1 MRLGGLVTA
10 VNAAYALRAAEPM
23 TKAPPAWLAAA
34 KARVEAQEKQD
45 QDRKAARAKKRA
57 AERAR
62 AQTGQQEP
70 APARTKEDFAARLDA
85 ALQKPARRETDA
97 STLPRLTPRS
107 DAAPEPVADPLPE
120 QLATTAAELE
130 AAAVAPTADDALD
143 RAALDAL
150 RLTELITGTA
160 AAVAE
165 LDEEALDREAAEA
178 LAENERLRA
187 EYGSDDEDDEEASSP
202 RDIMQWLQDVI
213 DDQPSRDPRIAEA
226 WAAFE
231 KEDGALSTDRMPDK
245 AAIEAAERALD
256 EEAARAAGVEV
267 DGVLDDDDDED
278 DDAAAAAL
286 ERKLDRHLARSVE
299 NRLDD
304 MANGCRARSKAAR
317 ARAENAAKAR
327 RKASPGPFLTAVE
340 DDDDDGPTR
349 PVTPRTAWVAEL
361 RSACDEGRSKIAS
374 RRAELRTRPQ

>member
-1 MRLGGLVTA
+1 M
-10 VNAAYALRAAEPM
+10 
-23 TKAPPAWLAAA
+23 
-34 KARVEAQEKQD
+34 
-45 QDRKAARAKKRA
+45 
-57 AERAR
+57 
-62 AQTGQQEP
+62 
-70 APARTKEDFAARLDA
+70 
-85 ALQKPARRETDA
+85 
-97 STLPRLTPRS
+97 
-107 DAAPEPVADPLPE
+107 
-120 QLATTAAELE
+120 
-130 AAAVAPTADDALD
+130 APTADDALD

-150 RLTELITGTA
+150 RITELITGTA

-165 LDEEALDREAAEA
+165 LDEETLDREAAEA

-187 EYGSDDEDDEEASSP
+187 EYGSDDEDEEEASSP

-267 DGVLDDDDDED
+267 DGVLDDDDED

-304 MANGCRARSKAAR
+304 LAGACRARSKAAR

-361 RSACDEGRSKIAS
+361 RSACDEGRSRIAS
-374 RRAELRTRPQ
+374 RRAELRTRPRASRRRRHSASSIGRRRCSSRASACDCACDVRGRMRRRRADVTYAVTDADVCDVRMRTYGADVCDVRDARGVCDVCNGTARRMFKRRMRTYFARIALRT

>member
-1 MRLGGLVTA
+1 
-10 VNAAYALRAAEPM
+10 M

-57 AERAR
+57 AERAKKETTPAR
-62 AQTGQQEP
+62 

-85 ALQKPARRETDA
+85 ALKPATA
-97 STLPRLTPRS
+97 LPRLTPR
-107 DAAPEPVADPLPE
+107 AAPEPVADPLPE
-120 QLATTAAELE
+120 QLAGTAAELE
-130 AAAVAPTADDALD
+130 AVAVAPTADDALD

-187 EYGSDDEDDEEASSP
+187 EYGSDDEDAEEVSSP
-202 RDIMQWLQDVI
+202 HDIMQWLQDVI

-226 WAAFE
+226 WAEFE

-267 DGVLDDDDDED
+267 DGVLDDDDEDD

-327 RKASPGPFLTAVE
+327 RKASPGPFLTAVD

>member
-1 MRLGGLVTA
+1 
-10 VNAAYALRAAEPM
+10 M

-45 QDRKAARAKKRA
+45 QDRKAARAKKQA
-57 AERAR
+57 PVAR
-62 AQTGQQEP
+62 

-85 ALQKPARRETDA
+85 ALQKPARRRETDA

-120 QLATTAAELE
+120 QLAGTAAELE

-165 LDEEALDREAAEA
+165 LDDETLDREAAEA

-187 EYGSDDEDDEEASSP
+187 EYGSDDEDAEEVSSSP
-202 RDIMQWLQDVI
+202 RDVMQWLQDVI

-267 DGVLDDDDDED
+267 DGVLDDDEED

-299 NRLDD
+299 NRLDAIAD
-304 MANGCRARSKAAR
+304 ACRARSKVAR

-374 RRAELRTRPQ
+374 RRAELRARPQ

>member
-1 MRLGGLVTA
+1 
-10 VNAAYALRAAEPM
+10 M

-57 AERAR
+57 AERAKKETTPAR
-62 AQTGQQEP
+62 
-70 APARTKEDFAARLDA
+70 APARTKEDFAARLDD
-85 ALQKPARRETDA
+85 ALRKPATA
-97 STLPRLTPRS
+97 LPRLTPR
-107 DAAPEPVADPLPE
+107 ATPEPVADPLPE
-120 QLATTAAELE
+120 PLAGTAAELE

-150 RLTELITGTA
+150 RITELITGTA

-187 EYGSDDEDDEEASSP
+187 ENGSDDEDDDEVSSP

-226 WAAFE
+226 WAEFE
-231 KEDGALSTDRMPDK
+231 KEDGALSADRMPDK
-245 AAIEAAERALD
+245 AALEAAERALD

-267 DGVLDDDDDED
+267 DGVLDDDDEDD

-317 ARAENAAKAR
+317 ARAENAAKAK

-361 RSACDEGRSKIAS
+361 RSACDEGRSRIAS

>member
-1 MRLGGLVTA
+1 
-10 VNAAYALRAAEPM
+10 M
-23 TKAPPAWLAAA
+23 TTAPPAWLAAA

-57 AERAR
+57 AERAKKAPAAR
-62 AQTGQQEP
+62 

-85 ALQKPARRETDA
+85 ALQKPARREADA
-97 STLPRLTPRS
+97 STLPRLTPR
-107 DAAPEPVADPLPE
+107 ATPEPVADPLPE
-120 QLATTAAELE
+120 PLAGTAAELE
-130 AAAVAPTADDALD
+130 AAAVAPAADDALD

-150 RLTELITGTA
+150 RITELITGTA

-187 EYGSDDEDDEEASSP
+187 ENGSDDEDDDEVSSP

-245 AAIEAAERALD
+245 AALEAAERALD

-267 DGVLDDDDDED
+267 DGVLDDEEE

-286 ERKLDRHLARSVE
+286 ERKLDRRLARSVE

-304 MANGCRARSKAAR
+304 LANGCRARSKAAR

-349 PVTPRTAWVAEL
+349 PVTPRTAWVAEI

>member
-1 MRLGGLVTA
+1 
-10 VNAAYALRAAEPM
+10 M

-57 AERAR
+57 AERAKKETTPAR
-62 AQTGQQEP
+62 

-85 ALQKPARRETDA
+85 ALKPATA
-97 STLPRLTPRS
+97 LPRLTPR
-107 DAAPEPVADPLPE
+107 AAPEPVADPLPE
-120 QLATTAAELE
+120 QLAGTAAELE

-150 RLTELITGTA
+150 RITELITGTA

-187 EYGSDDEDDEEASSP
+187 EYGSDDEDDEEVSSP

-226 WAAFE
+226 WAELE

-267 DGVLDDDDDED
+267 DGVLDDDEDE
-278 DDAAAAAL
+278 DAAAAAL

-304 MANGCRARSKAAR
+304 MANACRARSKAAR

-349 PVTPRTAWVAEL
+349 PVTPRTAWVAEI

>member
-1 MRLGGLVTA
+1 
-10 VNAAYALRAAEPM
+10 M
-23 TKAPPAWLAAA
+23 TTAPPAWLAAA

-57 AERAR
+57 AERAKKETTPAR
-62 AQTGQQEP
+62 

-85 ALQKPARRETDA
+85 ALKPATA
-97 STLPRLTPRS
+97 LPRLTPR
-107 DAAPEPVADPLPE
+107 ATPEPVADPLPE
-120 QLATTAAELE
+120 PLAGTAAELE

-150 RLTELITGTA
+150 RITELITGTA

-187 EYGSDDEDDEEASSP
+187 ENGSDDEDDDEVSSP

-226 WAAFE
+226 WAELE
-231 KEDGALSTDRMPDK
+231 KEDGALSADRMPDK

-267 DGVLDDDDDED
+267 DGVLDDDED

-327 RKASPGPFLTAVE
+327 RKASPGPFLTAVDD

-361 RSACDEGRSKIAS
+361 RSACDEGRSRIAS

>member
-1 MRLGGLVTA
+1 MGGLVRA
-10 VNAAYALRAAEPM
+10 VNAAYALRAAEAM
-23 TKAPPAWLAAA
+23 TKPPAWLAAA

-57 AERAR
+57 AERAKKEAPAAPAR
-62 AQTGQQEP
+62 

-85 ALQKPARRETDA
+85 ALSRPARRETDA

-120 QLATTAAELE
+120 QLAGTAAELE
-130 AAAVAPTADDALD
+130 AVAVAPTADDALD

-187 EYGSDDEDDEEASSP
+187 EYGSDDEDEEEVSSP
-202 RDIMQWLQDVI
+202 GDIMQWLQDVI

-267 DGVLDDDDDED
+267 DGVLDDDDED

-327 RKASPGPFLTAVE
+327 RKASPGPFLTAVD

-361 RSACDEGRSKIAS
+361 RSACDEGRSRIAS
-374 RRAELRTRPQ
+374 RRAELGTRPP

>member
-1 MRLGGLVTA
+1 
-10 VNAAYALRAAEPM
+10 M
-23 TKAPPAWLAAA
+23 TTAPPAWLAAA

-45 QDRKAARAKKRA
+45 QDRKAARAKKRG
-57 AERAR
+57 AERAKKEAPAAR
-62 AQTGQQEP
+62 

-85 ALQKPARRETDA
+85 ALQKPARREADA

-120 QLATTAAELE
+120 QLAGTAAELE

-178 LAENERLRA
+178 LAENDRLRA
-187 EYGSDDEDDEEASSP
+187 ENGSDDEDDDEVSSP

-226 WAAFE
+226 WAEFE

-245 AAIEAAERALD
+245 AALEAAERALD

-267 DGVLDDDDDED
+267 DGVLDDDEDD

-327 RKASPGPFLTAVE
+327 RKASPGPFLTAVD

-361 RSACDEGRSKIAS
+361 RSACDEGRSRIAS

>member
-1 MRLGGLVTA
+1 
-10 VNAAYALRAAEPM
+10 M
-23 TKAPPAWLAAA
+23 TTSPPAWLAAA

-57 AERAR
+57 AERAKKEAPAAPAR
-62 AQTGQQEP
+62 

-120 QLATTAAELE
+120 QLAGTAAELE
-130 AAAVAPTADDALD
+130 AAAVAPAADDALD

-187 EYGSDDEDDEEASSP
+187 ENGSDDEDDDEVSSP

-226 WAAFE
+226 WAEFE

-245 AAIEAAERALD
+245 AALEAAERALD

-267 DGVLDDDDDED
+267 DGVLDDDDED
-278 DDAAAAAL
+278 ADDAAAAAL

-361 RSACDEGRSKIAS
+361 RSACDEGRSRIAS

>member
-1 MRLGGLVTA
+1 
-10 VNAAYALRAAEPM
+10 M

-45 QDRKAARAKKRA
+45 KERKAARAKKRA

-62 AQTGQQEP
+62 AQTGQQAP

-120 QLATTAAELE
+120 QLAGTAAELE

-187 EYGSDDEDDEEASSP
+187 EYGSDDEDEEEASSP

-267 DGVLDDDDDED
+267 DGVLDDDEDD

-304 MANGCRARSKAAR
+304 MANSCRARSKAAR

-327 RKASPGPFLTAVE
+327 RKASPGPFLTAVD

-374 RRAELRTRPQ
+374 QRAELRARPQ

>member
-1 MRLGGLVTA
+1 
-10 VNAAYALRAAEPM
+10 M
-23 TKAPPAWLAAA
+23 TKVPPAWLAAA
-34 KARVEAQEKQD
+34 KARVEAQEKQN

-57 AERAR
+57 AERAKKETTPAR
-62 AQTGQQEP
+62 

-85 ALQKPARRETDA
+85 ALKPATA
-97 STLPRLTPRS
+97 LPRLTPR
-107 DAAPEPVADPLPE
+107 ATPEPVADPLPE
-120 QLATTAAELE
+120 PLAGTAAELE

-150 RLTELITGTA
+150 RITELITGTA

-178 LAENERLRA
+178 LAENDRLRA
-187 EYGSDDEDDEEASSP
+187 ENGSDDEDDDEVSSP

-226 WAAFE
+226 WAEFE
-231 KEDGALSTDRMPDK
+231 KEDGALSADRMPDK
-245 AAIEAAERALD
+245 AALEAAERALD

-267 DGVLDDDDDED
+267 DGVLDDDDEDD

-327 RKASPGPFLTAVE
+327 RKASPGPFLTAVDD

-361 RSACDEGRSKIAS
+361 RSACDEGRSRIAS

>member
-57 AERAR
+57 AERAKKE
-62 AQTGQQEP
+62 AP
-70 APARTKEDFAARLDA
+70 AAPARTKEDFAARLDA

-97 STLPRLTPRS
+97 TALPRLTPRS

-120 QLATTAAELE
+120 QLAGTAAELE
-130 AAAVAPTADDALD
+130 AVAVAPTADDALD
-143 RAALDAL
+143 QAALDAL
-150 RLTELITGTA
+150 RITELITGTA

-187 EYGSDDEDDEEASSP
+187 EYGSDDEDEEEASSP

-267 DGVLDDDDDED
+267 DGVLDDDDED

-374 RRAELRTRPQ
+374 RRAELRARPQ

>member
-1 MRLGGLVTA
+1 M
-10 VNAAYALRAAEPM
+10 
-23 TKAPPAWLAAA
+23 
-34 KARVEAQEKQD
+34 
-45 QDRKAARAKKRA
+45 
-57 AERAR
+57 
-62 AQTGQQEP
+62 
-70 APARTKEDFAARLDA
+70 
-85 ALQKPARRETDA
+85 
-97 STLPRLTPRS
+97 
-107 DAAPEPVADPLPE
+107 
-120 QLATTAAELE
+120 
-130 AAAVAPTADDALD
+130 
-143 RAALDAL
+143 
-150 RLTELITGTA
+150 
-160 AAVAE
+160 
-165 LDEEALDREAAEA
+165 
-178 LAENERLRA
+178 AENERLRA
-187 EYGSDDEDDEEASSP
+187 EYGSDDEDAEEVSSP
-202 RDIMQWLQDVI
+202 HDIMQWLQDVI

-226 WAAFE
+226 WAEFE

-267 DGVLDDDDDED
+267 DGVLDDDEDE

-304 MANGCRARSKAAR
+304 MANSCRARSKAAR

-327 RKASPGPFLTAVE
+327 RKVSPGPFLTAVE

>member
-1 MRLGGLVTA
+1 
-10 VNAAYALRAAEPM
+10 M
-23 TKAPPAWLAAA
+23 TVPPAWLAAA

-57 AERAR
+57 AERAKKEAPVAR
-62 AQTGQQEP
+62 

-97 STLPRLTPRS
+97 TALPRLTPRS

-120 QLATTAAELE
+120 QLAGTAAELE
-130 AAAVAPTADDALD
+130 AAAVAPAADDALD

-226 WAAFE
+226 WAEFE
-231 KEDGALSTDRMPDK
+231 KEDGALPADRMPDK
-245 AAIEAAERALD
+245 AALEAAERALD

-267 DGVLDDDDDED
+267 DGVLDDEDD

-304 MANGCRARSKAAR
+304 MANSCRARSKAAR
-317 ARAENAAKAR
+317 ARAENAAKAK
-327 RKASPGPFLTAVE
+327 RKASPGPFLTAVD

-349 PVTPRTAWVAEL
+349 PVTPQTAWVAEL

>member
-1 MRLGGLVTA
+1 
-10 VNAAYALRAAEPM
+10 M
-23 TKAPPAWLAAA
+23 TIPPAWLAAA
-34 KARVEAQEKQD
+34 KARVEAQEKED
-45 QDRKAARAKKRA
+45 KERKAARAKKRA
-57 AERAR
+57 AERAKKETTPAR
-62 AQTGQQEP
+62 

-85 ALQKPARRETDA
+85 ALKPATA
-97 STLPRLTPRS
+97 LPRLTPR
-107 DAAPEPVADPLPE
+107 ATPEPVADPLPE
-120 QLATTAAELE
+120 QLASTPAELE
-130 AAAVAPTADDALD
+130 AAAVAPDDPLD
-143 RAALDAL
+143 RAALDAV

-165 LDEEALDREAAEA
+165 LDEETLDREAAEA

-187 EYGSDDEDDEEASSP
+187 EYGSDEDEVSSP

-226 WAAFE
+226 WTELE
-231 KEDGALSTDRMPDK
+231 KEDGALPADRMPDK
-245 AAIEAAERALD
+245 AALEAAERALD

-267 DGVLDDDDDED
+267 DGVLDDDED

-317 ARAENAAKAR
+317 VRAENAAKAK
-327 RKASPGPFLTAVE
+327 RKASPGPCLTAVD

-349 PVTPRTAWVAEL
+349 PVTPRTAWGAEL
-361 RSACDEGRSKIAS
+361 RSACDEGRSRIAS

>member
-1 MRLGGLVTA
+1 
-10 VNAAYALRAAEPM
+10 M

-62 AQTGQQEP
+62 AQTGQQAP
-70 APARTKEDFAARLDA
+70 APARTKEGFAARLDA

-120 QLATTAAELE
+120 QLAGTAAELE

-150 RLTELITGTA
+150 RITELITGTA

-187 EYGSDDEDDEEASSP
+187 EYGSDDEDAEEVSSP
-202 RDIMQWLQDVI
+202 HDIMQWLQDVI

-226 WAAFE
+226 WAEFE

-267 DGVLDDDDDED
+267 DGVLDDDDEQD

-299 NRLDD
+299 NRLDAIAD
-304 MANGCRARSKAAR
+304 ACRARSKVAR
-317 ARAENAAKAR
+317 ARAENAAMAR
-327 RKASPGPFLTAVE
+327 RKAPPGPFLTAVE

>member
-1 MRLGGLVTA
+1 
-10 VNAAYALRAAEPM
+10 M
-23 TKAPPAWLAAA
+23 TVPPAWLAAA

-57 AERAR
+57 AERAKKEAPVAR
-62 AQTGQQEP
+62 

-85 ALQKPARRETDA
+85 ALAPKT
-97 STLPRLTPRS
+97 SLPRLTPR
-107 DAAPEPVADPLPE
+107 ATPEPVADPLPE
-120 QLATTAAELE
+120 QLAGTAAELE
-130 AAAVAPTADDALD
+130 AAAVAPAADDALD

-178 LAENERLRA
+178 LEANERLRA
-187 EYGSDDEDDEEASSP
+187 EYGSDDGDDDEVSSP

-245 AAIEAAERALD
+245 AALEAAERALD

-267 DGVLDDDDDED
+267 DGVLDDDDE

-299 NRLDD
+299 NRMDD
-304 MANGCRARSKAAR
+304 LARACRARSKAAR

-327 RKASPGPFLTAVE
+327 RKASPGPFLTAVD

-361 RSACDEGRSKIAS
+361 RSACDEGRSRIAS
-374 RRAELRTRPQ
+374 RRAELRRRPQ

>member
-1 MRLGGLVTA
+1 
-10 VNAAYALRAAEPM
+10 M

-45 QDRKAARAKKRA
+45 KERKAARAKKRA
-57 AERAR
+57 AEPVAR
-62 AQTGQQEP
+62 AP
-70 APARTKEDFAARLDA
+70 VARAPARTKEDFAARLDA

-143 RAALDAL
+143 RAARDAL

-187 EYGSDDEDDEEASSP
+187 EYGSDDEDEEEASSP

-226 WAAFE
+226 WAECE
-231 KEDGALSTDRMPDK
+231 KEDGALSADRMPDK

-267 DGVLDDDDDED
+267 DGVLDDDGRTTTRRWHSE
-278 DDAAAAAL
+278 
-286 ERKLDRHLARSVE
+286 KLDRHLARSVE

-304 MANGCRARSKAAR
+304 MAGACRARSKR

-327 RKASPGPFLTAVE
+327 RKASPGPFLTAVDD

-374 RRAELRTRPQ
+374 RRAELRARPQ

>member
-1 MRLGGLVTA
+1 
-10 VNAAYALRAAEPM
+10 M

-57 AERAR
+57 AERAKKETTPAR
-62 AQTGQQEP
+62 

-85 ALQKPARRETDA
+85 ALKPATA
-97 STLPRLTPRS
+97 LPRLTPR
-107 DAAPEPVADPLPE
+107 ATPEPVADPSPE
-120 QLATTAAELE
+120 QLAGTAAELE

-143 RAALDAL
+143 RAALDAV

-165 LDEEALDREAAEA
+165 LDEEALDREAAKA

-187 EYGSDDEDDEEASSP
+187 ENGSDDEDDDEVSSP

-226 WAAFE
+226 WAEFE

-245 AAIEAAERALD
+245 AALEAAERALD

-267 DGVLDDDDDED
+267 DGVLDDDEDD

-286 ERKLDRHLARSVE
+286 ERKLDRRLARSVE

-327 RKASPGPFLTAVE
+327 RKASPGPFLTAVD

-361 RSACDEGRSKIAS
+361 RSACDEGRSRIAS

>member
-1 MRLGGLVTA
+1 
-10 VNAAYALRAAEPM
+10 M

-62 AQTGQQEP
+62 AQTGQQAP

-150 RLTELITGTA
+150 RITELITGTA

-187 EYGSDDEDDEEASSP
+187 EYGSDDEDAEEVSSP
-202 RDIMQWLQDVI
+202 HDIMQWLQDVI

-267 DGVLDDDDDED
+267 DGVLDDDDED

-304 MANGCRARSKAAR
+304 LAGACRARSKAAR

>member
-1 MRLGGLVTA
+1 MG
-10 VNAAYALRAAEPM
+10 AAEAM

-57 AERAR
+57 AERAKKETTPAR
-62 AQTGQQEP
+62 

-85 ALQKPARRETDA
+85 ALKPATA
-97 STLPRLTPRS
+97 LPRLTPR
-107 DAAPEPVADPLPE
+107 ATPEPVADPLPE
-120 QLATTAAELE
+120 PLAGTAAELE

-178 LAENERLRA
+178 LEANERLRA
-187 EYGSDDEDDEEASSP
+187 ECGSDDEDEDEVSSP

-226 WAAFE
+226 WAEFE

-245 AAIEAAERALD
+245 AALEAAERALD

-267 DGVLDDDDDED
+267 DGVLDDDDEDD

-327 RKASPGPFLTAVE
+327 RKASPGPFLTAVD

-361 RSACDEGRSKIAS
+361 RSACDEGRSRIAS

>member
-1 MRLGGLVTA
+1 
-10 VNAAYALRAAEPM
+10 M
-23 TKAPPAWLAAA
+23 TKAPAWLAAA

-57 AERAR
+57 AERAKKETTPAR
-62 AQTGQQEP
+62 

-85 ALQKPARRETDA
+85 ALKPATA
-97 STLPRLTPRS
+97 LPRLTPR
-107 DAAPEPVADPLPE
+107 ATPEPVADPLPE
-120 QLATTAAELE
+120 QLAGTAAELE
-130 AAAVAPTADDALD
+130 AAAVAPAADDALD

-165 LDEEALDREAAEA
+165 LDEETLDREAAEA
-178 LAENERLRA
+178 LAANERLRA
-187 EYGSDDEDDEEASSP
+187 EYGSDDGDDEEVSSP

-226 WAAFE
+226 WAEFE
-231 KEDGALSTDRMPDK
+231 KEDGALSADRMPDK
-245 AAIEAAERALD
+245 AALEAAERALD

-267 DGVLDDDDDED
+267 DGVLDDDDEDD

-286 ERKLDRHLARSVE
+286 ERKLDRRLARSVE

-327 RKASPGPFLTAVE
+327 RKASPGPFLTAVDD

-361 RSACDEGRSKIAS
+361 RSACDEGRSRIAS

>member
-1 MRLGGLVTA
+1 
-10 VNAAYALRAAEPM
+10 M

-57 AERAR
+57 AERAKKEAAPAR
-62 AQTGQQEP
+62 

-85 ALQKPARRETDA
+85 ALKPATA
-97 STLPRLTPRS
+97 LPRLTPRS
-107 DAAPEPVADPLPE
+107 DAAPVADPLPE
-120 QLATTAAELE
+120 QLAGTAAELE

-187 EYGSDDEDDEEASSP
+187 EYGSDDEDAEEVSSP

-226 WAAFE
+226 WAEFE
-231 KEDGALSTDRMPDK
+231 KEDGALSMDRMPDK
-245 AAIEAAERALD
+245 AALEAAERALD

-267 DGVLDDDDDED
+267 DGVLDDDEED
-278 DDAAAAAL
+278 DDAAAAL

-304 MANGCRARSKAAR
+304 MAGACRARSKAAR
-317 ARAENAAKAR
+317 ARAENAAKAK
-327 RKASPGPFLTAVE
+327 RKASPGPFLTAVD

-361 RSACDEGRSKIAS
+361 RSACDEGRSRIAS

>member
-1 MRLGGLVTA
+1 
-10 VNAAYALRAAEPM
+10 M
-23 TKAPPAWLAAA
+23 TNVPPAWLAAA
-34 KARVEAQEKQD
+34 KARVEAQEKQN

-57 AERAR
+57 AERAKKETTPAR
-62 AQTGQQEP
+62 
-70 APARTKEDFAARLDA
+70 APARTKADVAARLDA
-85 ALQKPARRETDA
+85 ALKPA
-97 STLPRLTPRS
+97 STLPRLTPR
-107 DAAPEPVADPLPE
+107 AAPEPEPVEASPE
-120 QLATTAAELE
+120 KLAGTAAELE

-178 LAENERLRA
+178 LEANERLRA
-187 EYGSDDEDDEEASSP
+187 EYGSDDEDDDEVSSP

-267 DGVLDDDDDED
+267 DGVLDDDDEH
-278 DDAAAAAL
+278 DAAAAAL
-286 ERKLDRHLARSVE
+286 ERKLDRRLARSVE
-299 NRLDD
+299 NRMDD
-304 MANGCRARSKAAR
+304 LANGCRARSKAAR

-327 RKASPGPFLTAVE
+327 RKASPGPFLTAVD

-361 RSACDEGRSKIAS
+361 RSACDEGRSRIAS

>member
-1 MRLGGLVTA
+1 
-10 VNAAYALRAAEPM
+10 M

-57 AERAR
+57 AERAKKEAPAAR
-62 AQTGQQEP
+62 

-97 STLPRLTPRS
+97 TALPRLTPRS

-187 EYGSDDEDDEEASSP
+187 EYGSDDEDEEEVSSP
-202 RDIMQWLQDVI
+202 GDIMQWLQDVI

-226 WAAFE
+226 WAEFE
-231 KEDGALSTDRMPDK
+231 KEDGALSADRMPDK
-245 AAIEAAERALD
+245 AALEAAERALD

-267 DGVLDDDDDED
+267 DGVLDDDDDD
-278 DDAAAAAL
+278 
-286 ERKLDRHLARSVE
+286 
-299 NRLDD
+299 
-304 MANGCRARSKAAR
+304 
-317 ARAENAAKAR
+317 
-327 RKASPGPFLTAVE
+327 

-361 RSACDEGRSKIAS
+361 RSACDEGRSRIAS
-374 RRAELRTRPQ
+374 RRAELRARPQ

>member
-1 MRLGGLVTA
+1 
-10 VNAAYALRAAEPM
+10 M

-57 AERAR
+57 AERAG
-62 AQTGQQEP
+62 ANGAAAPAP

-120 QLATTAAELE
+120 QLAGTAAELE

-150 RLTELITGTA
+150 RITELITGTA

-226 WAAFE
+226 WADFE

-267 DGVLDDDDDED
+267 DGVLDDDEED

-304 MANGCRARSKAAR
+304 IAGACRARSKAAR

-374 RRAELRTRPQ
+374 RRAELRATRPQ

>member
-1 MRLGGLVTA
+1 
-10 VNAAYALRAAEPM
+10 M

-57 AERAR
+57 AERAKKEAPAAPAR
-62 AQTGQQEP
+62 

-107 DAAPEPVADPLPE
+107 DAAPGPVADPLPE
-120 QLATTAAELE
+120 QLAGTAAELE
-130 AAAVAPTADDALD
+130 AVAVAPTADDALD
-143 RAALDAL
+143 QAALDAL
-150 RLTELITGTA
+150 RITELITGTA

-165 LDEEALDREAAEA
+165 LDEETLDREAAEA

-187 EYGSDDEDDEEASSP
+187 EYGSDDEDEEEASSP

-226 WAAFE
+226 WAEFE

-267 DGVLDDDDDED
+267 DGVLDDDED

-304 MANGCRARSKAAR
+304 LAGACRARSKAAR

-361 RSACDEGRSKIAS
+361 RSACDEGRSRIAS
-374 RRAELRTRPQ
+374 RRAELRARPQ

>member
-1 MRLGGLVTA
+1 
-10 VNAAYALRAAEPM
+10 M
-23 TKAPPAWLAAA
+23 TVPPAWLAAA

-57 AERAR
+57 AERAKKEAPVAR
-62 AQTGQQEP
+62 

-85 ALQKPARRETDA
+85 ALAPKT
-97 STLPRLTPRS
+97 SLPRLTPR
-107 DAAPEPVADPLPE
+107 ATPEPVADPLPE
-120 QLATTAAELE
+120 QLAGTAAELE

-178 LAENERLRA
+178 LAENDRLRA
-187 EYGSDDEDDEEASSP
+187 ENGSDDEDDDEVSSP

-226 WAAFE
+226 WAEFE

-245 AAIEAAERALD
+245 AALEAAERALD

-267 DGVLDDDDDED
+267 DGVLDDDDE

-299 NRLDD
+299 NRMHDL
-304 MANGCRARSKAAR
+304 AGACRARSKAAR

-327 RKASPGPFLTAVE
+327 RKASPGPFLTAVDE

-361 RSACDEGRSKIAS
+361 RSACDEGRSRIAS

>member
-1 MRLGGLVTA
+1 
-10 VNAAYALRAAEPM
+10 M

-57 AERAR
+57 AERAKKETTPAR
-62 AQTGQQEP
+62 
-70 APARTKEDFAARLDA
+70 APARTKEDFAARLDD
-85 ALQKPARRETDA
+85 ALRKPATA
-97 STLPRLTPRS
+97 LPRLTPR
-107 DAAPEPVADPLPE
+107 ATPEPVADPLPE
-120 QLATTAAELE
+120 PLAGTAAELE

-150 RLTELITGTA
+150 RITELITGTA

-187 EYGSDDEDDEEASSP
+187 ENGSDDEDDDEVSSP

-226 WAAFE
+226 WAEFE

-245 AAIEAAERALD
+245 AALEAAERALD

-267 DGVLDDDDDED
+267 DGVLDDDED

-317 ARAENAAKAR
+317 ARAENAAKAK

-361 RSACDEGRSKIAS
+361 RSACDEGRSRIAS

>member
-1 MRLGGLVTA
+1 MGGLVRA
-10 VNAAYALRAAEPM
+10 VNTAYTLRAAEAM

-62 AQTGQQEP
+62 AQTGQQAP

-150 RLTELITGTA
+150 RITELITGTA

-187 EYGSDDEDDEEASSP
+187 EYGSDDEDEEEASSP

-226 WAAFE
+226 WAEFE

-267 DGVLDDDDDED
+267 DGVLDDDDED

-299 NRLDD
+299 NRLDAIAD
-304 MANGCRARSKAAR
+304 ACRARSKVAR

-361 RSACDEGRSKIAS
+361 RSACDEGRSRIAS